1 MYHCFNNTCSNHT
14 NRWAGWASREA
25 TASGSGQR
33 GSTGTGSTRWCTRRA
48 SAGGPDR
55 TRLYK
60 WNTRVWWTSG
70 VLRGVTLFNIIW
82 NEICC
87 MHKYIFVTIVRHI
100 VPAWNES
107 FEIWL
112 SVFTWK
118 KWVVLI
124 KVSREKHV
132 YLISS
137 VYCSI
142 VYEEENISQHA
153 APSYQNLIIQH
164 MDIAEPLS
172 TLKSLLELR
181 LQCTLSDHQFYLQ
194 DTIEVQFI
202 ADHLHIIV
210 VFSHKTNSHLIQRV
224 TLAV

>member
-1 MYHCFNNTCSNHT
+1 MKFAVC
-14 NRWAGWASREA
+14 
-25 TASGSGQR
+25 
-33 GSTGTGSTRWCTRRA
+33 
-48 SAGGPDR
+48 
-55 TRLYK
+55 
-60 WNTRVWWTSG
+60 V
-70 VLRGVTLFNIIW
+70 
-82 NEICC
+82 
-87 MHKYIFVTIVRHI
+87 IFVTIVRHI

-137 VYCSI
+137 VFCSI

-194 DTIEVQFI
+194 DTIEVQFVT
-202 ADHLHIIV
+202 DHLHIIV
-210 VFSHKTNSHLIQRV
+210 VYNLWQKIWYRESFDTESQLSSVDYMFYRNLFHLEFQCVEVKRIYGIWEYQY
-224 TLAV
+224 